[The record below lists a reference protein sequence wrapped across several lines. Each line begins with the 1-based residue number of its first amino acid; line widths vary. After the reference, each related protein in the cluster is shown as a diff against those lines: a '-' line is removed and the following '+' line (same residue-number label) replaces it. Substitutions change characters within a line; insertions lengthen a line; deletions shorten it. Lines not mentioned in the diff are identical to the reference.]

1 MIPITS
7 EERQWFLSNLARGL
21 VEYTGVAEPP
31 IPVEDILKHPPPL
44 YESDFGVVDMYSNLW
59 DATFARPPTQRGSV
73 FVRIDLPPVERRF
86 ALARE
91 MLSALI
97 TSKHGRAMGLSDFLM
112 TDLRESAEYFARKLL
127 MPDTL
132 VKAFRRRKGKLEDVP
147 DTFQVPPAVAV
158 SGWEE
163 SSATLN

>member
-1 MIPITS
+1 MIPVTS
-7 EERQWFLSNLARGL
+7 EERHWFLSNLARGL

-31 IPVEDILKHPPPL
+31 VPVEDILKHPPAL

-73 FVRIDLPPVERRF
+73 FVRIDLPPDERRF
-86 ALARE
+86 ALALE

-112 TDLRESAEYFARKLL
+112 TDLRESAEHFARKLL
-127 MPDTL
+127 MPMAL
-132 VKAFRRRKGKLEDVP
+132 VTAYRKRKGKLEDVP
-147 DTFQVPPAVAV
+147 DAFQVPPAVALT
-158 SGWEE
+158 GWDE
-163 SSATLN
+163 SSDTLN

>member
-1 MIPITS
+1 MIPVTS
-7 EERQWFLSNLARGL
+7 EERRWFLANLAQGL
-21 VEYTGVAEPP
+21 VEYAGVAEPP
-31 IPVEDILKHPPPL
+31 VPVEEILKHPPAL

-73 FVRIDLPPVERRF
+73 FVRIDLPPDERRF

-127 MPDTL
+127 MPETL
-132 VKAFRRRKGKLEDVP
+132 VTAFRSRKGKLDDVS
-147 DTFQVPPAVAV
+147 DSFQVPPAVAV
-158 SGWEE
+158 SGWDEV
-163 SSATLN
+163 SATLN